1 MMPEPDPRAMRGSS
15 NAASDLDA
23 DESRAGG
30 EAATSAPRM
39 NGHEPSDD
47 DVVVDLRQ
55 TAENGPSSPATP
67 TTATHTT
74 QTEPAAAVAP
84 VAAVAPTGPT
94 TPAIATTS
102 PSGPSTAVERRTPDV
117 VAAVPPPS
125 RSAALFEPASP
136 APRPVAGSDTR
147 APASGSLARRVLL
160 ATAPVVVVLVLGM
173 VLSALLVARGTSAED
188 RAVERVELVAA
199 EQRRAAASERLS
211 AAVLA
216 AVAAGVGQR
225 TDDAGRLQEL
235 VADARADRGSD
246 PMFDPA
252 DELDAQV
259 AAADGATAA
268 LVDAVTAATGRA
280 QGNPVELGNEL
291 EELEQL
297 RIQARDASQSLVVGL
312 EDLAEQDRSDAA
324 RWRWSAVGVAG
335 LSILAAA
342 GVAVLVRRR
351 LRAGLDRPLAD
362 LHAAVARVG
371 GASPAGPVTV
381 RGYAELA
388 ELGVELDRTTAVAR
402 AELGVLRR
410 RAEWGEQS
418 RRILEA
424 LELAE
429 DEPAAYRVLDRAL
442 SDLGAEHPIE
452 LLLAE
457 RGSTQLN
464 PVAANRTTPAPGCP
478 VDTVAG
484 CVALRRGKVSVF
496 DDSESI
502 NACPWLADRPYGP
515 CSATCVPVSVTGRP
529 VGVLHLTAPQ
539 GRPPDADLVEQV
551 VDLATQAGTRLGGLR
566 ALERSRQEAATDGL
580 TGLPNRRT
588 LEAEVAELF
597 ERGTPFVMVLAD
609 LDKFKRLND
618 NFGHEIGDK
627 ALQLFAGV
635 LRDNV
640 RGNDVVARLG
650 GEEFVLVYPTMSVE
664 ISLEAIDRLRGALAR
679 ALTGSNLPEFT
690 CSFGI
695 AHSSV
700 AADGDAVLRIAD
712 AGLLQAK
719 DLGGDQAVVADVEL
733 AQQIFSDDAAPR
745 DDRR

>member
-1 MMPEPDPRAMRGSS
+1 MMPEPDPRAMWGSS
-15 NAASDLDA
+15 NAANDPDPEVPRPGDDL
-23 DESRAGG
+23 STLFPTR
-30 EAATSAPRM
+30 
-39 NGHEPSDD
+39 NGHGPPEDEP
-47 DVVVDLRQ
+47 VVDLREPPAHPPPVPPAGVAGAASVTPPPGVAG
-55 TAENGPSSPATP
+55 TASP
-67 TTATHTT
+67 
-74 QTEPAAAVAP
+74 PAPPPAV
-84 VAAVAPTGPT
+84 
-94 TPAIATTS
+94 
-102 PSGPSTAVERRTPDV
+102 AVERRSPDV
-117 VAAVPPPS
+117 VAALPPPS
-125 RSAALFEPASP
+125 RT
-136 APRPVAGSDTR
+136 APSIAPLDTR
-147 APASGSLARRVLL
+147 APVSGSLARRVMF
-160 ATAPVVVVLVLGM
+160 AAAPVALVLLVGL
-173 VLSALLVARGTSAED
+173 VLSALLVARGASAHD
-188 RAVERVELVAA
+188 RASERAESIVA
-199 EQRRAAASERLS
+199 EQRREASTERLS
-211 AAVLA
+211 SAVLA
-216 AVAAGVGQR
+216 AVASGVGQP
-225 TDDAGRLQEL
+225 TQDAARVQEL
-235 VADARADRGSD
+235 AAEARADRGA
-246 PMFDPA
+246 DPA
-252 DELDAQV
+252 LSAVDPLADQV
-259 AAADGATAA
+259 AAADRATAE
-268 LVDAVTAATGRA
+268 LVEGVAAATDRA
-280 QGNPVELGNEL
+280 QESPVELGNEL
-291 EELEQL
+291 EELERL
-297 RIQARDASQSLVVGL
+297 RVLTRDASRSLVLGL
-312 EDLAEQDRSDAA
+312 EDLAAQDRAAA
-324 RWRWSAVGVAG
+324 RTSWWAALGAMG
-335 LSILAAA
+335 LSVVAAA
-342 GVAVLVRRR
+342 IVALLVRRR
-351 LRAGLDRPLAD
+351 LRAGLDRPLSD

-371 GASPAGPVTV
+371 GATPAGPTSV
-381 RGYAELA
+381 RGFAELA
-388 ELGVELDRTTAVAR
+388 ELGVELDRTTAVAQ
-402 AELGVLRR
+402 AELAVLRR

-418 RRILEA
+418 RRVLEA

-429 DEPAAYRVLDRAL
+429 DEPAAHRVLDRAL

-452 LLLAE
+452 LLLAD
-457 RGSTQLN
+457 RGSTQLAR
-464 PVAANRTTPAPGCP
+464 VAANRTVAAPGCP
-478 VDTVAG
+478 VDTVAS

-496 DDSESI
+496 DDSTSI
-502 NACPWLADRPYGP
+502 NACPLLADRPYGP
-515 CSATCVPVSVTGRP
+515 CSAACVPVSVGGRP

-551 VDLATQAGTRLGGLR
+551 VDLATQAGTRFSGLR

-618 NFGHEIGDK
+618 NFGHEVGDK

-679 ALTGSNLPEFT
+679 ALAASNLPEFT

-733 AQQIFSDDAAPR
+733 AQEIFRDGAPPRVAR